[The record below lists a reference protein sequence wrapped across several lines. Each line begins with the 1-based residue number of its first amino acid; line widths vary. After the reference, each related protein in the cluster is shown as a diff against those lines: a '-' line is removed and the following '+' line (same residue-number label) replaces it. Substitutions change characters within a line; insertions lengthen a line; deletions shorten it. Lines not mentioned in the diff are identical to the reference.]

1 MRAERCIGEGRLAP
15 VLLTGVAVILIGFV
29 LVLPLLVVFTEAL
42 ADGLSPLLARL
53 ADPDAQ
59 AAIGLSLFVVA
70 IAVPLNTVFGL
81 CAAWCLTRH
90 RFWGRRALLA
100 LVGLPFSVSPVV
112 AGLVYVLLFGSSG
125 WFAPVMATLGLR
137 VLFAVPGVVLATLF
151 VTLPFVAAQLVPLMA
166 AQGSAEEEAGLTL
179 GASGLQVFRL
189 VTLPRI
195 RWALLQGVLLC
206 TARALGEFGAV
217 SVVSGHI
224 RGLTNTIPL
233 QIEILYNQ
241 YDTVA
246 SFGLSAVLAL
256 MAVMTMVGKSV
267 LEWRQAVAVRRGEE
281 AVLA

>member
-1 MRAERCIGEGRLAP
+1 MPGRGGIGEGRLAP
-15 VLLTGVAVILIGFV
+15 VLLSLLAVAIVGFV
-29 LVLPLLVVFTEAL
+29 LILPLLVVFTEAL
-42 ADGLSPLLARL
+42 ADGLVPLLARL

-59 AAIGLSLFVVA
+59 AAIKLSLLVA
-70 IAVPLNTVFGL
+70 GIAVPLTTVFGL

-90 RFWGRRALLA
+90 RFWGRRALLT

-125 WFAPVMATLGLR
+125 WFAPVLSTPGLR

-151 VTLPFVAAQLVPLMA
+151 VTLPFVAAQLIPLMA
-166 AQGSAEEEAGLTL
+166 AQGIAEEEAGLTL
-179 GASGLQVFRL
+179 GASGWQVFRL
-189 VTLPRI
+189 VTLPRV

-241 YDTVA
+241 YDTA
-246 SFGLSAVLAL
+246 AAFGLSAVLAL
-256 MAVMTMVGKSV
+256 MALATMAGKSM
-267 LEWRQAVAVRRGEE
+267 LEWQQAQAVKRGEE